1 VRRVQPNVI
10 PPVERAR
17 LSDGYGRRRPGR
29 SRHPKLRTPL
39 RCWPRGR
46 ARLRGRAQLLRARRR
61 VRACAESL
69 SRSAQVTTGDRRSTR
84 RSPAPRLDT
93 PSNQLVARGRP
104 GRSKRRGPT
113 KRRERSS
120 AVGITVALSR
130 ERRERAPDESLLPA
144 SRDRRLECSGVKTFE
159 HARPLVR
166 RSPAAAQC
174 YTARRTRPP
183 HRRRR

>member
-1 VRRVQPNVI
+1 VNGGVTVNNARIQTQQNYGTLWRPLERLWKQIEMESYSVRR
-10 PPVERAR
+10 PPIEVLDDFCVAIE
-17 LSDGYGRRRPGR
+17 
-29 SRHPKLRTPL
+29 HK
-39 RCWPRGR
+39 
-46 ARLRGRAQLLRARRR
+46 RR
-61 VRACAESL
+61 VASDC
-69 SRSAQVTTGDRRSTR
+69 V
-84 RSPAPRLDT
+84 PRIGH
-93 PSNQLVARGRP
+93 SNIVWL
-104 GRSKRRGPT
+104 
-113 KRRERSS
+113 
-120 AVGITVALSR
+120 TVALSR